1 MRGRLGALSNE
12 TDFSILK
19 KKVALAIRTHLH
31 YLFWPRPIYPIKKK
45 FGSIISILDTLS
57 FTVLKIM
64 FPMSFQSLDLNKC
77 FSIPL
82 SNTRTSS
89 PFVLL
94 HSDIWGL
101 SRIANASGARWF
113 VSYIDDCTRVTW
125 IFLLKPKKKK
135 EKKWYEYCIPHLLFQ
150 GKTSIRCVYKKIED
164 WQWERVL

>member
-12 TDFSILK
+12 TDFTILK

-82 SNTRTSS
+82 SNTRSS

-101 SRIANASGARWF
+101 SRIANASGLDGSSLTLMTVHEWHG
-113 VSYIDDCTRVTW
+113 SSSSS
-125 IFLLKPKKKK
+125 PKKRKK
-135 EKKWYEYCIPHLLFQ
+135 KNDEYCIPHLLFQ
-150 GKTSIRCVYKKIED
+150 GKTSIRCVYKKFED